1 MSAKEKTNLYIPLV
15 SRLTLRGCCFIAS
28 TPSSLYVHFQIQL
41 VNEMLQGIRAIKF
54 YNWETPFKE
63 RVEKIH
69 DDELEIFK
77 KAVTKRSLV
86 VSVLSTTPA
95 IVIAVTLGLYR
106 CLHIFIL
113 YSIRVCSQ
121 RHHGEV

>member
-1 MSAKEKTNLYIPLV
+1 M
-15 SRLTLRGCCFIAS
+15 
-28 TPSSLYVHFQIQL
+28 HQL

-69 DDELEIFK
+69 DDELNIFR

-106 CLHIFIL
+106 FAFCVKFSSNSSLVLRTYYWL
-113 YSIRVCSQ
+113 YVSC
-121 RHHGEV
+121 

>member
-1 MSAKEKTNLYIPLV
+1 
-15 SRLTLRGCCFIAS
+15 
-28 TPSSLYVHFQIQL
+28 
-41 VNEMLQGIRAIKF
+41 MLQGIRAIKF

-63 RVEKIH
+63 RVERIH
-69 DDELEIFK
+69 DDELSIFR

-106 CLHIFIL
+106 CQMFTIYNAVVFVEGGVGFGGGGGGGMWVFRLL
-113 YSIRVCSQ
+113 
-121 RHHGEV
+121 